1 MEKVCEDKRSY
12 NVTLITE
19 LEAGEDPTNENDTTN
34 DDPEFE
40 KNCGSKNSKTNHT
53 GKIKTLRKI
62 STIKRWNLI
71 CRTSFSFSY
80 LLFYLN
86 ILKTEKIP
94 R

>member
-53 GKIKTLRKI
+53 GEIKTFRKS
-62 STIKRWNLI
+62 STIKKWNLI
-71 CRTSFSFSY
+71 CRTIF
-80 LLFYLN
+80 
-86 ILKTEKIP
+86 
-94 R
+94 